1 MGEAIVFT
9 SIADAMSKGRHSFKG
24 SFTVEHGDE
33 GNEEARSYEVTFN
46 AKWNSLA
53 KSLNS
58 RMAAFFAA
66 MYTVGNMS
74 NEELKVEPG
83 LSNTQEVVRC
93 WRDILTK
100 LHPEFVD
107 EASAFTVTM
116 FSNPQLEVELSATVR
131 KKRHELQESVFR
143 KLHAAAMAR
152 LEELDDYVS
161 DQVDIRFK
169 TFCERI
175 RGSELNILMREGQGP
190 SQGAPNPSAP
200 PPQRVSTFKPN
211 ETFLECRKKSFPWY
225 SVGSTSVPSEERDAI
240 SDYINSGGAFNHV
253 SVPTIYIKRL
263 FCAETLKVFLPLLD
277 DAVKNKNRD
286 HNTQTIVDCIVEVV
300 MSRVPRRAR
309 LKIVLNRIKSSN
321 CM

>member
-9 SIADAMSKGRHSFKG
+9 SITDAMRKGRHSFKH
-24 SFTVEHGDE
+24 SFDIQHGDE
-33 GNEEARSYEVTFN
+33 GNKEAISYQVMYN

-58 RMAAFFAA
+58 AVAAFFAA

-107 EASAFTVTM
+107 EANAFTVTM

-143 KLHAAAMAR
+143 KLHAAAMAK
-152 LEELDDYVS
+152 LEELDDYIG

-175 RGSELNILMREGQGP
+175 
-190 SQGAPNPSAP
+190 
-200 PPQRVSTFKPN
+200 
-211 ETFLECRKKSFPWY
+211 
-225 SVGSTSVPSEERDAI
+225 
-240 SDYINSGGAFNHV
+240 
-253 SVPTIYIKRL
+253 
-263 FCAETLKVFLPLLD
+263 
-277 DAVKNKNRD
+277 
-286 HNTQTIVDCIVEVV
+286 
-300 MSRVPRRAR
+300 
-309 LKIVLNRIKSSN
+309 
-321 CM
+321 

>member
-9 SIADAMSKGRHSFKG
+9 SITDAMRKGRHSFKH
-24 SFTVEHGDE
+24 SFNIEHGDE
-33 GNEEARSYEVTFN
+33 GNEEANSYQVMYN

-58 RMAAFFAA
+58 AVAAFFAA

-74 NEELKVEPG
+74 DAELKVEPG
-83 LSNTQEVVRC
+83 LSNTRDVVRG
-93 WRDILTK
+93 WREIVQK

-107 EASAFTVTM
+107 ETTSLSVTM
-116 FSNPQLEVELSATVR
+116 FSNPQLETELSATLR
-131 KKRHELQESVFR
+131 KKRHELQELVFR
-143 KLHAAAMAR
+143 KLHAAAAAK

-190 SQGAPNPSAP
+190 SQQAPNPSAP

-211 ETFLECRKKSFPWY
+211 ETFLECQKKSFPWY

-263 FCAETLKVFLPLLD
+263 FCAETLKAFLPLLD
-277 DAVKNKNRD
+277 DAVKNK
-286 HNTQTIVDCIVEVV
+286 TGTTIH
-300 MSRVPRRAR
+300 RRT
-309 LKIVLNRIKSSN
+309 LTVLWRSS
-321 CM
+321 